1 MVSRKS
7 LLTNTRA
14 ASITALCVFMVA
26 TTSLGL
32 AHDLTHSE
40 HEQTEFCEA
49 LNSFGSNKAVILF
62 EAISEFL
69 LHSQIDFDTSPP
81 FLVNTT
87 VIFNQRSRAPPRAS
101 LIK

>member
-14 ASITALCVFMVA
+14 ASIAALCVFMVA
-26 TTSLGL
+26 TMSLGL

-62 EAISEFL
+62 EAISEFP